1 MEARV
6 QSMSEKTKS
15 ARRYSGWRWKWL
27 REGRRFLLL
36 VAAAVLIFR
45 FVIGFSVV
53 DGVSMSPTLQSGD
66 VVLYTRIHSDVRRG
80 DVLSV
85 KLTSG
90 EYYVKRA
97 VALAGDVVDL
107 ADGVLTVNGQP
118 ETGDYVHGQTLA
130 EDGSVTYPYTVEEG
144 CAFVVGDNRE
154 QSVDSRFF
162 GAVKLSQ
169 VRGVL
174 CLSIGKNG
182 FQGF

>member
-1 MEARV
+1 MNDKA
-6 QSMSEKTKS
+6 KS
-15 ARRYSGWRWKWL
+15 AKRYSGWRWKWL
-27 REGRRFLLL
+27 REGRRFVLL
-36 VAAAVLIFR
+36 VAAAVLVFR

-66 VVLYTRIHSDVRRG
+66 VVIYTRINPAVRRG
-80 DVLSV
+80 DVLSL

-97 VALAGDVVDL
+97 VALAGDVVEL
-107 ADGVLTVNGQP
+107 ADGVLYVNDQP
-118 ETGDYVHGQTLA
+118 EAGDHVHGQTFP
-130 EDGSVTYPYTVEEG
+130 EDGSVTYPYTVDEN
-144 CAFVVGDNRE
+144 CVFVVGDNRGE
-154 QSVDSRFF
+154 SIDSRFF

-174 CLSIGKNG
+174 RLSVGSGG